1 MGAKSKFIGAS
12 SKIYSLEYKD
22 IFALLGLANVL
33 VFVIMAEDVGKLV
46 VTLKVPVPETIAVC
60 IPVSG

>member
-1 MGAKSKFIGAS
+1 M
-12 SKIYSLEYKD
+12 
-22 IFALLGLANVL
+22 FALLGLANVL

-60 IPVSG
+60 MPVSG